1 MTGPHESILGR
12 KIERVLPA
20 TISFR
25 PLPFDVAKGDV
36 QISGVVIEVDPKTG
50 KSSKIQ
56 RIKINEKQA
65 DVLELEDDE

>member
-1 MTGPHESILGR
+1 M
-12 KIERVLPA
+12 LPA